1 MKCSL
6 RLLVLLGI
14 LLYISFVLLAV
25 VDIRWLVS
33 FVVKQRGST
42 VLWYHFLYIYIF
54 FRFLG

>member
-33 FVVKQRGST
+33 FVVKQLGST
-42 VLWYHFLYIYIF
+42 VLWYHYFIFYI
-54 FRFLG
+54 RFLG

>member
-42 VLWYHFLYIYIF
+42 VLWYHFFIFYI
-54 FRFLG
+54 RFLG